1 MNMRTLRFSVYW
13 LLATVSTNAATLSG
27 RSFLVANTCAATN
40 AEDSSTS
47 PASLTEQTGRQRR
60 RVETSSGVIS
70 KQLIPDFAEVTPTL
84 YRGAQPRK
92 HGFEALAKMG
102 VQIVVDLRGDRK
114 GERKEVTRLG
124 MRYVPMHWQCSFP
137 KDRIFAEFLTLIRE
151 NPGKKIFVHCRVGD
165 DRTGMMIAAYRMAF
179 EGWSAKQAMV
189 EMTKYG
195 FSQVHRRLICPRLSE
210 YEEHFPERFATKPE
224 FRELRSRKAGQ
235 IRGESFGPVEQW
247 VAVPSIRT
255 ASYDCQ
261 SRIAHD
267 HCASRESISK

>member
-1 MNMRTLRFSVYW
+1 MNMRILRFSLHW
-13 LLATVSTNAATLSG
+13 LLATVSTGTAALGGTPTL
-27 RSFLVANTCAATN
+27 LTNTCAQTN
-40 AEDSSTS
+40 AEESSATLEPPS
-47 PASLTEQTGRQRR
+47 EQTRTPRS
-60 RVETSSGVIS
+60 RVETSSGVIG

-102 VQIVVDLRGDRK
+102 VHIVVDLRGNRK
-114 GERKEVTRLG
+114 GERQEVTRLG

-137 KDRIFAEFLTLIRE
+137 KDRIFAEFLTLIRK

-195 FSQVHRRLICPRLSE
+195 FSPVHRRLICPRLSE
-210 YEEHFPERFATKPE
+210 YEEHFPEHFATKPE
-224 FRELRSRKAGQ
+224 FRELRSPKV
-235 IRGESFGPVEQW
+235 S
-247 VAVPSIRT
+247 
-255 ASYDCQ
+255 
-261 SRIAHD
+261 
-267 HCASRESISK
+267 

>member
-1 MNMRTLRFSVYW
+1 MNMIILRLSLYLV
-13 LLATVSTNAATLSG
+13 LAAAFTNAAAFGATP
-27 RSFLVANTCAATN
+27 FLLASRCAATN
-40 AEDSSTS
+40 AEDTDALPPQPFADSPSS
-47 PASLTEQTGRQRR
+47 
-60 RVETSSGVIS
+60 VIS
-70 KQLIPDFAEVTPTL
+70 KKLIPDFVEVTPSL

-124 MRYVPMHWQCSFP
+124 MQYVPMHWQCSFP
-137 KDRIFAEFLTLIRE
+137 KDKVFAKFLTLIQE

-189 EMTKYG
+189 EMQKYG
-195 FSQVHRRLICPRLSE
+195 FSLTHRRLICPRLSE

-224 FRELRSRKAGQ
+224 FKELRSLK
-235 IRGESFGPVEQW
+235 S
-247 VAVPSIRT
+247 RT
-255 ASYDCQ
+255 AS
-261 SRIAHD
+261 
-267 HCASRESISK
+267 